1 MDQARVHSTT
11 RRAGGPFGEPVADS
25 AVRAVGEFV
34 GTFALVL
41 VGVGAALSVGLTAE
55 EALLVTALAHA
66 FIYGVMIT
74 ATGHISGGHYN
85 PAVTIAFLIT
95 RRLPIALGILYVITQ
110 LAAATAAAGVLR
122 WLWPGST
129 AEAAGYGSPAIDP
142 GLKTGEALVLEALV
156 TFFLVWVFFA
166 LAADIRGA
174 YKATAGLAIGLV
186 YGAAIL
192 VAGPLTGG
200 STGAVA
206 NPARVFGPQLMASS
220 WDDFWVWYAGPVL
233 GGAIAALL
241 YELLYLRPLRPATE
255 LTFIGEELDLEEDIL
270 MEEVVVDEP
279 DVLESTADDLS
290 VADEPPQR
298 PPA

>member
-1 MDQARVHSTT
+1 MTT
-11 RRAGGPFGEPVADS
+11 SREAAGPFGEPVADS

-34 GTFALVL
+34 GTFALVFI
-41 VGVGAALSVGLTAE
+41 GVGAALSIGLTAE
-55 EALLVTALAHA
+55 EALLVVALAHA
-66 FIYGVMIT
+66 FVYGAMVT
-74 ATGHISGGHYN
+74 ATGHISGGHFN
-85 PAVTIAFLIT
+85 PAVTIGFLIT
-95 RRLPIALGILYVITQ
+95 RRIPIALGVLYVIAQ
-110 LAAATAAAGVLR
+110 MAAATAAAGVLR
-122 WLWPGST
+122 WLWPGGT
-129 AEAAGYGSPAIDP
+129 AEAAGYGAPAIDP

-206 NPARVFGPQLMASS
+206 NPARVFGPQLMDSS
-220 WDDFWVWYAGPVL
+220 WDDFWIWYAGPIL

-241 YELLYLRPLRPATE
+241 YELLFLRPLRPATALSFAGEDLVSDDE
-255 LTFIGEELDLEEDIL
+255 LL
-270 MEEVVVDEP
+270 VDEP
-279 DVLESTADDLS
+279 EVLAGPATVEDLA
-290 VADEPPQR
+290 VADEPPTSGE
-298 PPA
+298 PPERAPPG